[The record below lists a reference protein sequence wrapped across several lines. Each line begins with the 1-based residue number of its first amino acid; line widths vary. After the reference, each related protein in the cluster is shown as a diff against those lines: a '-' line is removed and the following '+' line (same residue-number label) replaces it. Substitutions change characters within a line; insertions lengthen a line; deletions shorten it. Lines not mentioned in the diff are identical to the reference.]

1 MHGMLKTSRQYLY
14 QLYMVRSKQCFQF
27 AASYSVCC
35 GSRIQYNDS
44 FQFERTWSCWMYC
57 LNQSISSV
65 LFPVVSRYCYQ
76 DLPWVIS
83 WVFSPMY
90 TLTVPLVTRFILS

>member
-1 MHGMLKTSRQYLY
+1 MHGMLKLVDNTCINSTWLDVNSVFSSLLVILY
-14 QLYMVRSKQCFQF
+14 V
-27 AASYSVCC
+27 AA
-35 GSRIQYNDS
+35 QYNDS
-44 FQFERTWSCWMYC
+44 FHFERTRSCSMYC
-57 LNQSISSV
+57 LNQSISSA
-65 LFPVVSRYCYQ
+65 LLPVVSRYCYQ